1 MAQVQPLLQRLPV
14 SLEQIQGNLMQAQV
28 QAQVLEFRAQQLLRV
43 KLQQALVALASK
55 LEPSQNMGVLQVGRL
70 ISVM

>member
-1 MAQVQPLLQRLPV
+1 MAQVQALLQRLPV
-14 SLEQIQGNLMQAQV
+14 AMEQVPGQVMQAQM

-55 LEPSQNMGVLQVGRL
+55 LEPSQNMGVLQVS
-70 ISVM
+70 ITCTS

>member
-14 SLEQIQGNLMQAQV
+14 SMEQASGHLMQAQM
-28 QAQVLEFRAQQLLRV
+28 QSQVLEFRAQQLLRV

-55 LEPSQNMGVLQVGRL
+55 LEPSQNMGVLQVCRTAF
-70 ISVM
+70 S